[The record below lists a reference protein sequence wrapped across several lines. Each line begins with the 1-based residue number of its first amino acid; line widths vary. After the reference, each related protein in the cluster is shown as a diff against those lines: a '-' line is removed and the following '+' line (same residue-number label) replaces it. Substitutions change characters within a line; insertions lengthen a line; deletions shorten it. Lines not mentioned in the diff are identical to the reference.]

1 MNELTS
7 LDAFVFPLDQPLFS
21 TGSQRLPLRFL
32 LDGVIDVGIQEDQTS
47 YIIIITVVVERLLS
61 QKAVIVIGKGRKVE
75 VEVFHRNSVCRSL
88 KV

>member
-21 TGSQRLPLRFL
+21 TGSQRLPLRFR

-61 QKAVIVIGKGRKVE
+61 Q
-75 VEVFHRNSVCRSL
+75 
-88 KV
+88 